1 MYRAAKRAW
10 AADTQL
16 IRITQSFKAVTD
28 AAALMQNDLCVFNIF
43 SFPSNCG
50 AASAPVPVL
59 HPTITHVGQYH
70 KHFRCPK
77 PDHF

>member
-16 IRITQSFKAVTD
+16 IRITQSFKAVTE
-28 AAALMQNDLCVFNIF
+28 AAALVQKDLCVFKIF
-43 SFPSNCG
+43 RFASNCETVFV
-50 AASAPVPVL
+50 PVPVL
-59 HPTITHVGQYH
+59 HPIITHVGQYQ
-70 KHFRCPK
+70 KHFKCPK